1 MSKKLLS
8 TLIASLFAAAPV
20 LAQSVDD
27 PIRVEGGATAG
38 GIYNRQNGDDKAKLQ
53 EYQDLGNG
61 ALTNVWARGRN
72 STNWFEGYGENFG
85 RNDQYMFLRGGI
97 YDVFKAGAY
106 FNEMPHDFSTNAI
119 TPYAGVGS
127 GLLQSTFPQLNPANW
142 NSFNL
147 GYERKDAGGYFEWQ
161 KNSPWYFRVDG
172 NQVKFDGTKV
182 GSAALGTSPGNGYIA
197 LPIPVQTS
205 TANVGVEGGW
215 QTQQGD
221 VLAALGL
228 QQVRQRDRLAQ
239 LDEPVQLGLGVD
251 RVEQPARQDVPAAGQ
266 HLQQDHG
273 DRQLPRPAVG
283 LGDIG
288 ALHVV
293 EDDEQRRPPRDRAQQ
308 RDGAGEQPDVP
319 GSEFVPRREPQPV
332 VRAGMDGAPGHQRR
346 VARLLLLDEAA
357 EQVGRKSLSVTTR
370 YRH

>member
-8 TLIASLFAAAPV
+8 ILIASLFAAAPAI
-20 LAQSVDD
+20 AQSVDD

-61 ALTNVWARGRN
+61 ALSNVWARGRN

-85 RNDQYMFLRGGI
+85 RNDQYMFLRGGT

-127 GLLQSTFPQLNPANW
+127 GLLMTTFPQYNPANW

-161 KNSPWYFRVDG
+161 KNNPWYFRVDG

-205 TANVGVEGGW
+205 TTNVGVEGGW
-215 QTQQGD
+215 QTNKATFSLRWDYSKFDQ
-221 VLAALGL
+221 AI
-228 QQVRQRDRLAQ
+228 DRST
-239 LDEPVQLGLGVD
+239 G
-251 RVEQPARQDVPAAGQ
+251 RARSTGTWGRPWRATCST
-266 HLQQDHG
+266 
-273 DRQLPRPAVG
+273 RRPCRRTTPSTSSRRPATTATCR
-283 LGDIG
+283 G
-288 ALHVV
+288 A
-293 EDDEQRRPPRDRAQQ
+293 R
-308 RDGAGEQPDVP
+308 
-319 GSEFVPRREPQPV
+319 
-332 VRAGMDGAPGHQRR
+332 
-346 VARLLLLDEAA
+346 
-357 EQVGRKSLSVTTR
+357 
-370 YRH
+370 